1 MWKSIVALMALLVIG
16 VTGASADCG
25 TPSCPPEQPS
35 NDGDCIDCWAN
46 QIIQHDTQTI
56 ENVRLG
62 PDQDFWGDQNSVGV
76 GNEGL
81 SAAVI
86 VTPKAGKT
94 AGDLFTSAPFGK
106 IEQTMKQ
113 TISNLGV
120 DKEVGTG
127 AKGLTWNKA
136 IQAAWMTNQG
146 LKEAEGYPLTLKK
159 EGALISQTTL
169 QTTKNIMDYDSREDA
184 KILNLDNKLA
194 MIVDDLNAVI
204 KITAEASSSAKD
216 TQSSTGTITNDVDI
230 DIDTT
235 GI

>member
-16 VTGASADCG
+16 VTGALA
-25 TPSCPPEQPS
+25 CPDEGCEEPVS
-35 NDGDCIDCWAN
+35 SDGDCIDCWAN

-56 ENVRLG
+56 ENVALAS
-62 PDQDFWGDQNSVGV
+62 GDSDDVTI

-86 VTPKAGKT
+86 VTPAVGST
-94 AGDLFTSAPFGK
+94 TGLFTSAPFGK
-106 IEQTMKQ
+106 IEQTMVQ
-113 TISNLGV
+113 SISNLGG
-120 DKEVGTG
+120 DCGKG
-127 AKGLTWNKA
+127 AKGITWNKA

-146 LKEAEGYPLTLKK
+146 LKELDPTTGGLKLVK

-169 QTTKNIMDYDSREDA
+169 QTTKNIKDYDSREDA

-204 KITAEASSSAKD
+204 DITAEASSSADD
-216 TQSSTGTITNDVDI
+216 TQSSTGTIENEVDI
-230 DIDTT
+230 DIDV
-235 GI
+235 

>member
-1 MWKSIVALMALLVIG
+1 MWKCIVALMALLVIG
-16 VTGASADCG
+16 VAGA
-25 TPSCPPEQPS
+25 TPCNNNNCPTPEPT

-56 ENVRLG
+56 ENVVIG
-62 PDQDFWGDQNSVGV
+62 AGNPEDVGI

-86 VTPKAGKT
+86 VTPKAGDIN
-94 AGDLFTSAPFGK
+94 GLFVSAPFGK
-106 IEQTMKQ
+106 IEQTMVQ
-113 TISNLGV
+113 SISNLGTPGCASV
-120 DKEVGTG
+120 TG

-146 LKEAEGYPLTLKK
+146 QKELEVDGNGLKLAK

-169 QTTKNIMDYDSREDA
+169 QTTRNIVDYDSREDA

-204 KITAEASSSAKD
+204 EITASASSSADD
-216 TQSSTGTITNDVDI
+216 TQSSTGTITNGVDI
-230 DIDTT
+230 DIDTD
-235 GI
+235 I

>member
-1 MWKSIVALMALLVIG
+1 MALLVIG
-16 VTGASADCG
+16 VAGA
-25 TPSCPPEQPS
+25 TPCNNNNCPTPEPT

-56 ENVRLG
+56 ENVKLAIG
-62 PDQDFWGDQNSVGV
+62 GGDDVGI

-86 VTPKAGKT
+86 VTPAAGST
-94 AGDLFTSAPFGK
+94 VGGLFTPAPFGK
-106 IEQTMKQ
+106 IEQKMVQ
-113 TISNLGV
+113 SISDLG
-120 DKEVGTG
+120 EGCGTG

>member
-16 VTGASADCG
+16 VTGALA
-25 TPSCPPEQPS
+25 CPDEGCEEPVS
-35 NDGDCIDCWAN
+35 SDGDCIDCWAN

-56 ENVRLG
+56 ENVKLAIG
-62 PDQDFWGDQNSVGV
+62 GGDDVTI

-86 VTPKAGKT
+86 VTPEVGST
-94 AGDLFTSAPFGK
+94 TGLFTSAPFGK
-106 IEQTMKQ
+106 IEQKMVQ
-113 TISNLGV
+113 SISDLG
-120 DKEVGTG
+120 DGCGTG
-127 AKGLTWNKA
+127 AKGITWNKA

-146 LKEAEGYPLTLKK
+146 QKELDPATGGFKLVK

-169 QTTKNIMDYDSREDA
+169 QTTKNIKDYDSREDA

-204 KITAEASSSAKD
+204 EITAKASSSADD
-216 TQSSTGTITNDVDI
+216 TQSSTGTIENEVDI
-230 DIDTT
+230 DIDV
-235 GI
+235 